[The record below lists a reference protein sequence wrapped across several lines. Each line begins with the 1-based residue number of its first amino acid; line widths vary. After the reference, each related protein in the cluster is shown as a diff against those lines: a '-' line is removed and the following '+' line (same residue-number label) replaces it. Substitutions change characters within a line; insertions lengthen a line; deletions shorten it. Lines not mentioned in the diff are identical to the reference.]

1 MNYSHFVGLD
11 VGKNTFDASLM
22 SAKEKEL
29 SHKSFDNTPEGIQS
43 MLAWIDNYQL
53 SLSEVLFCAENMGS
67 YVTELSVSS
76 VTMGFSLTLVCP
88 LTIKKSIGLQRGKN
102 DRIDAKRIANYAV
115 LHCRKLKLY
124 KLPDKDLV
132 RLRGWIIIRDNLV
145 KQKVSGIKLL
155 ETFSQMANL
164 ADVTESIS
172 FLEEQLDSIK
182 EKILKAEEAMERL
195 IAANNSLY
203 TNYLLL
209 RSIKGI
215 GIINAIVLLCVTD
228 NFQRFDNPRK
238 LACYCGVAPFEYTS
252 GISIRG
258 KTQTSPLA
266 SKEIKVYLTRAAI
279 TAIAWNPQMKAY
291 YQRKI
296 AEGKHKASVINAVR
310 AKIIAR
316 AFAVIRRQTLLLSE
330 ISDNNNDSLSMPV
343 TSDVIFNA
351 TISRSENLGTT
362 PLLGTFPDSLTKLPA
377 TCLHMFRN
385 FANIAYRLCIR

>member
-22 SAKEKEL
+22 SADEKEL
-29 SHKSFDNTPEGIQS
+29 SHNSFDNTPEGIQS
-43 MLAWIDNYQL
+43 LLVWIANHQL
-53 SLSEVLFCAENMGS
+53 SLSEILFCAENMGN

-76 VTMGFSLTLVCP
+76 VSMGFSLALVCP
-88 LTIKKSIGLQRGKN
+88 LTIKKSMGLQRGKN

-115 LHCRKLKLY
+115 LHYRKLKLY

-132 RLRGWIIIRDNLV
+132 RLRGWIIVRDNLI
-145 KQKVSGIKLL
+145 KQKVSSIKLL
-155 ETFSQMANL
+155 ETFPQMSRL
-164 ADVTESIS
+164 ADLTEPIS
-172 FLEEQLDSIK
+172 FLEEQLNSIK
-182 EKILKAEEAMERL
+182 EKILKVEEAMEKL
-195 IAANNSLY
+195 ITANSSLY
-203 TNYLLL
+203 TNYILL

-238 LACYCGVAPFEYTS
+238 FACYCGVAPFEHTS

-266 SKEIKVYLTRAAI
+266 NKEVKVYLTRAAI
-279 TAIAWNPQMKAY
+279 TAIAWEPQMKAY
-291 YQRKI
+291 YKRKV

-316 AFAVIRRQTLLLSE
+316 DFAVIRRQT
-330 ISDNNNDSLSMPV
+330 PFV
-343 TSDVIFNA
+343 TLVA
-351 TISRSENLGTT
+351 
-362 PLLGTFPDSLTKLPA
+362 
-377 TCLHMFRN
+377 
-385 FANIAYRLCIR
+385 

>member
-22 SAKEKEL
+22 SADEKEV
-29 SHKSFDNTPEGIQS
+29 SHNSFDNTSGGIQAL
-43 MLAWIDNYQL
+43 LAWIASHQL
-53 SLSEVLFCAENMGS
+53 SLSEVLFCAENMGN

-76 VTMGFSLTLVCP
+76 VYMGFSLALVCP

-102 DRIDAKRIANYAV
+102 DRIDARRITDYAV
-115 LHCRKLKLY
+115 LHYRKLKLY

-132 RLRGWIIIRDNLV
+132 RLRGWIIVRDNLG

-155 ETFSQMANL
+155 ETFSQMSRL
-164 ADVTESIS
+164 VDVAEPIS
-172 FLEEQLDSIK
+172 LLEEQLDSIK
-182 EKILKAEEAMERL
+182 EKILKVEEAMEKL
-195 IAANNSLY
+195 IAANSFLY
-203 TNYLLL
+203 SNYILL

-228 NFQRFDNPRK
+228 NFQRFDDPRK
-238 LACYCGVAPFEYTS
+238 FACYCGVAPFEHTS

-266 SKEIKVYLTRAAI
+266 NKEVKVYLTRAAI
-279 TAIAWNPQMKAY
+279 TAIAWDPQMKAY
-291 YQRKI
+291 YKRKV

-316 AFAVIRRQTLLLSE
+316 AFAVIRRLAPFVTL
-330 ISDNNNDSLSMPV
+330 V
-343 TSDVIFNA
+343 A
-351 TISRSENLGTT
+351 
-362 PLLGTFPDSLTKLPA
+362 
-377 TCLHMFRN
+377 
-385 FANIAYRLCIR
+385 